1 MHTDRAVTT
10 SLRADMKTVVCFGD
24 SNTYGY
30 DPLTGGRY
38 DGNTRWPCVLQRL
51 LGEEYLVVEEGCNG
65 RTTVFED
72 PNDDWKNGLDYIKGI
87 VCSHRP
93 VDVLIIMLGSN
104 DMKICYGASCE
115 QITEGMREVVRA
127 AVGTL
132 LYKQK
137 YVPEVII
144 VSPPEITKDV
154 LKGPFSGSFDEECC
168 RKSQYLASYY
178 ESLALELGVSFLN
191 AAEYIRPSEADGLHL
206 TAEAHKGLAKAVAS
220 KILESA

>member
-1 MHTDRAVTT
+1 
-10 SLRADMKTVVCFGD
+10 MKTVVCFGD

-30 DPLTGGRY
+30 DPATGGRY
-38 DGNTRWPCVLQRL
+38 DSDTRWPCVLQRL
-51 LGEEYLVVEEGCNG
+51 LGGDYFVVEEGCNG

-72 PNDDWKNGLDYIKGI
+72 PSDDWKNGLDYIKGI

-115 QITEGMREVVRA
+115 DIAEGMRQVVKA

-137 YVPEVII
+137 YAPEVII
-144 VSPPEITKDV
+144 VSPPEITSDV
-154 LKGPFSGSFDEECC
+154 LTGPFAGSFDEACC
-168 RKSQYLASYY
+168 EKSRFLAPYY
-178 ESLALELGVSFLN
+178 ESLARELGVSFMN

-206 TAEAHKGLAKAVAS
+206 TAEAHKGLAEAVAS
-220 KILESA
+220 KILKSV